1 MSYLKLLLLLA
12 LIPSARAYEG
22 PDPLRDVLMSTKV
35 TFDAAK
41 GLYRF
46 GYRIEN
52 PAKNGGEIFSVD
64 IFLPFDPISEAPLS
78 SAALPQCPYFD
89 KSSSEDAPSGR
100 YAVPVGS
107 ESPKGWS
114 CGYETLKRYTEM
126 SFGWGSW
133 KADTINPGKSLD
145 GFALLS
151 RGLPA
156 IRDVLLKPDI
166 DLDRLPDEYTENV
179 TKTVALENKVKWM
192 GKVIGP
198 KAPPKVF
205 KASDFSQY
213 LSSLLEQSSKL
224 EWVKD
229 SGILKSLEAKLDQI
243 RKKID
248 AGDKKAAKNVLSAF
262 LAEVEAQN
270 GKHLTSEAY
279 ALLKFNGKYLLDH
292 L

>member
-1 MSYLKLLLLLA
+1 MRYLKLLLFFA
-12 LIPSARAYEG
+12 VISSVQAYEG
-22 PDPLRDVLMSTKV
+22 PDPLRDVMMTTKV
-35 TFDAAK
+35 TFDGAK
-41 GLYRF
+41 NLYRF
-46 GYRIEN
+46 EYRIEN
-52 PAKNGGEIFSVD
+52 PAKNDGEIYFVQ
-64 IFLPFDPISEAPLS
+64 IFLPFDLNAETPVSSAGLTHCPNFHKSISEEVLN
-78 SAALPQCPYFD
+78 
-89 KSSSEDAPSGR
+89 GGH
-100 YAVPVGS
+100 AVPVGS

-114 CGYETLKRYTEM
+114 CGYANLADFKDP

-133 KADTINPGKSLD
+133 KAETIKPGKSLG
-145 GFALLS
+145 GFVLLS

-156 IRDVLLKPDI
+156 IRDILIQPDI
-166 DLDRLPDEYTENV
+166 DLDRLPPEYQENV
-179 TKTVALENKVKWM
+179 TKTAALENKVKWM

-213 LSSLLEQSSKL
+213 LSSLLESSSKL
-224 EWVKD
+224 AWVKD
-229 SGILKSLEAKLDQI
+229 SGILKSLEAKLDQV

-248 AGDKKAAKNVLSAF
+248 AGDPKTAKNVLGAF

-279 ALLKFNGKYLLDH
+279 VLLEFNGKYLLDR